1 MSDARSFVHRPVL
14 YQEVLTALQ
23 PRSRGHYIDGTL
35 GLGGHASG
43 ILQACAPDGRLL
55 GLDVDAQ
62 ALEQARQKLAAFGD
76 RAVLVHGSYAELDR
90 HLAAIEWQHVDGILL
105 DLGASSLQ
113 FDDRARGFSFQQ
125 EGPLDMRFDPQLTL
139 TAADIV
145 NDWPEEELADVLYEY
160 GEERQ
165 SRKVARAIVKA
176 RPLATTTDLASV
188 VAKSLG
194 GRRGGIHPATRTF
207 QGLRIAVNRELD
219 SVETALPKAVAVLRP
234 GGRLAVISFH
244 SLEDRLVKQ
253 FMRRESQDCIC
264 PPEQLVC
271 TCGHKAT
278 IKEVTR
284 KPVQPGEEEISAN
297 PRARSAR
304 LRVAEKL

>member
-1 MSDARSFVHRPVL
+1 MSAAPSFIHRPVL

-23 PRSRGHYIDGTL
+23 PRNRGHYIDGTV
-35 GLGGHASG
+35 GLGGHAGG
-43 ILQACAPDGRLL
+43 ILDASAPHGRLL

-62 ALEQARQKLAAFGD
+62 ALEQARQNLAAFGD
-76 RAVLVHGSYAELDR
+76 RARLVHGSYAELDR
-90 HLAAIEWQHVDGILL
+90 HMAALEWPSVDGILL

-113 FDDRARGFSFQQ
+113 FDNPARGFSFQR
-125 EGPLDMRFDPQLTL
+125 EGALDMRFDPRSTV

-145 NDWPEEELADVLYEY
+145 NDWPEEELADVLYKY

-176 RPLATTTDLASV
+176 RPLETTADLASV

-194 GRRGGIHPATRTF
+194 GRRGGMHPATRTF
-207 QGLRIAVNRELD
+207 QGLRIAVNHELD
-219 SVETALPKAVAVLRP
+219 SIETALPKAVAALRP

-244 SLEDRLVKQ
+244 SLEDRLVKH
-253 FMRRESQDCIC
+253 FMHRESQDCIC
-264 PPEQLVC
+264 PPGQLVC

-284 KPVQPGEEEISAN
+284 KPVQPGEEEVAAN

>member
-1 MSDARSFVHRPVL
+1 MSDAHSFVHRPVL

-23 PRSRGHYIDGTL
+23 PRSRGHYIDGTV

-43 ILQACAPDGRLL
+43 ILQASAPDGRLL

-62 ALEQARQKLAAFGD
+62 ALDLARRQLAAFGS

-90 HLAAIEWQHVDGILL
+90 HLAAIEWQRVDGILL
-105 DLGASSLQ
+105 DLGGSSLQ
-113 FDDRARGFSFQQ
+113 FDDKARGFSFQQ
-125 EGPLDMRFDPQLTL
+125 EGPLDMRFNPQSTL

-145 NDWPEEELADVLYEY
+145 NDWPEEELADVLYKF

-165 SRKVARAIVKA
+165 SRKVARAIVRA

-219 SVETALPKAVAVLRP
+219 SVEAALPKAVTSLEL

-244 SLEDRLVKQ
+244 SLEDRLVKH

-284 KPVQPGEEEISAN
+284 KPVQPREEEILAN